1 MINDLEGLLGAL
13 AVLELRGG
21 DTDAIEAKTFSEY
34 SAQQLGPTLSAF
46 ANMPGGGVILLGV
59 SERDG
64 IAVVG
69 VDDVHGLLQR
79 VADQAR
85 KGFSAPVRI
94 DALPIN
100 VDGKTVGVVNVEGAD
115 ANEKPVRWLKDK
127 KAYLRQYDGDYQMS
141 PSEEQMLLLRHRRPI
156 ADAQA
161 VPGSSSQDL
170 DADLVAHYLASV
182 RKTTPRLVNDS
193 DEAVLTSRASLPTV
207 RVESCRLPASTL
219 WVSTLS
225 VFCLTSPLRLRSKVP
240 MMCGLLI
247 VVISRGRCQ

>member
-1 MINDLEGLLGAL
+1 MFNDLEGLLGAL

-21 DTDAIEAKTFSEY
+21 DTDAIEAKTVSEY

-64 IAVVG
+64 ITVVG

-94 DALPIN
+94 DALPID

-127 KAYLRQYDGDYQMS
+127 KAYLR
-141 PSEEQMLLLRHRRPI
+141 
-156 ADAQA
+156 
-161 VPGSSSQDL
+161 
-170 DADLVAHYLASV
+170 
-182 RKTTPRLVNDS
+182 
-193 DEAVLTSRASLPTV
+193 
-207 RVESCRLPASTL
+207 
-219 WVSTLS
+219 
-225 VFCLTSPLRLRSKVP
+225 
-240 MMCGLLI
+240 
-247 VVISRGRCQ
+247 

>member
-21 DTDAIEAKTFSEY
+21 DTDAIEAKTFSKY
-34 SAQQLGPTLSAF
+34 SVQQLGPTLSAF

-59 SERDG
+59 SERNG

-69 VDDVHGLLQR
+69 VDDVHDSLQR

-161 VPGSSSQDL
+161 VPGSSWQDL

-193 DEAVLTSRASLPTV
+193 FTSRASLLTV

-219 WVSTLS
+219 WASTLS

-240 MMCGLLI
+240 MMCGPLI

>member
-64 IAVVG
+64 ITVVG

-94 DALPIN
+94 DALPID
-100 VDGKTVGVVNVEGAD
+100 VDGKIVGVVNVEGAD

-141 PSEEQMLLLRHRRPI
+141 PSEVQML
-156 ADAQA
+156 
-161 VPGSSSQDL
+161 
-170 DADLVAHYLASV
+170 
-182 RKTTPRLVNDS
+182 
-193 DEAVLTSRASLPTV
+193 RACLIV
-207 RVESCRLPASTL
+207 CV
-219 WVSTLS
+219 S
-225 VFCLTSPLRLRSKVP
+225 VFCLK
-240 MMCGLLI
+240 GLMHDE
-247 VVISRGRCQ
+247 

>member
-59 SERDG
+59 SERNG

-85 KGFSAPVRI
+85 SSFSVPIAI
-94 DALPIN
+94 DARTFDL
-100 VDGKTVGVVNVEGAD
+100 DGKTV
-115 ANEKPVRWLKDK
+115 
-127 KAYLRQYDGDYQMS
+127 
-141 PSEEQMLLLRHRRPI
+141 
-156 ADAQA
+156 
-161 VPGSSSQDL
+161 
-170 DADLVAHYLASV
+170 
-182 RKTTPRLVNDS
+182 
-193 DEAVLTSRASLPTV
+193 
-207 RVESCRLPASTL
+207 
-219 WVSTLS
+219 
-225 VFCLTSPLRLRSKVP
+225 
-240 MMCGLLI
+240 
-247 VVISRGRCQ
+247 

>member
-21 DTDAIEAKTFSEY
+21 DTDAIEAKAFSEY

-64 IAVVG
+64 ITVVG

-94 DALPIN
+94 DALPID
-100 VDGKTVGVVNVEGAD
+100 VDGKIVGVVNVEGAD
-115 ANEKPVRWLKDK
+115 ANEKPVRWLKDRRRICVSMTVTIRCRRRRSRCFSCVIGVR
-127 KAYLRQYDGDYQMS
+127 APTRRLCPVVLGRILMRTWS
-141 PSEEQMLLLRHRRPI
+141 PTI
-156 ADAQA
+156 
-161 VPGSSSQDL
+161 
-170 DADLVAHYLASV
+170 
-182 RKTTPRLVNDS
+182 
-193 DEAVLTSRASLPTV
+193 
-207 RVESCRLPASTL
+207 
-219 WVSTLS
+219 
-225 VFCLTSPLRLRSKVP
+225 
-240 MMCGLLI
+240 
-247 VVISRGRCQ
+247 

>member
-13 AVLELRGG
+13 AVVELCGG
-21 DTDAIEAKTFSEY
+21 DTDTIEAKTFSEY

-79 VADQAR
+79 VADQAW

-94 DALPIN
+94 DVLPID

-115 ANEKPVRWLKDK
+115 ANDKRVRWL
-127 KAYLRQYDGDYQMS
+127 
-141 PSEEQMLLLRHRRPI
+141 
-156 ADAQA
+156 
-161 VPGSSSQDL
+161 
-170 DADLVAHYLASV
+170 
-182 RKTTPRLVNDS
+182 
-193 DEAVLTSRASLPTV
+193 
-207 RVESCRLPASTL
+207 
-219 WVSTLS
+219 
-225 VFCLTSPLRLRSKVP
+225 
-240 MMCGLLI
+240 
-247 VVISRGRCQ
+247 